1 MLSVAKHFS
10 STIEEK
16 FFALLGMTIPQNYR
30 MTRLSPR
37 QKNEEKGVFSL
48 PVSGKVNPMITI
60 QYSEWDGTQRVR
72 LSTDQLFE
80 ELAKHLSNTDD
91 LQQAME
97 SMMRQGLE
105 GEQGKL
111 KGLDDLVKELR
122 EEMRKRYKEYNLRS
136 SLDEMQQR
144 LENILN
150 QERQT
155 LQQQKPQKPELNE
168 KENFLKQLP
177 QRMSDQ
183 MEKLAQYEFE
193 DQAAQE
199 AFNELMQEF
208 NDIRSVEDFQRRYK
222 DLFNG
227 PQSLDF
233 QQTLQLMEEM
243 QNLQEMEQNLLAG
256 RSEKIDPNDLQE
268 LMGQGALQ
276 DLQNLQQMQAMLQE
290 AGFLVYREGR
300 MALSPKGVRRIG
312 QLALRDIYANLLR
325 DRTGPHTTDHRGAA
339 EIKMDETRPYAY
351 GDPMHLDLVGT
362 MKKALRRTV
371 SVPIKISPED
381 FTIYDTDHTTTSST
395 VLLLDMSWSMS
406 WEGRFAAAKKVAL
419 ALESLIRTRY
429 PRDYFAVV
437 GFFTR
442 AVELKIKDL
451 PEASWNMGDPFTNL
465 QDGIRLASDLLH
477 RHPGHN
483 QNIIVVT
490 DGQPTAY
497 FSHGRLYCEWPLS
510 FGGISMRAA
519 QETLKEVE
527 RATQR
532 RITINTFMLDDSPS
546 LRAFVDKMTQLN
558 RGRAFYTRPDHL
570 GEYLL
575 IDYVSKKKKKI

>member
-1 MLSVAKHFS
+1 
-10 STIEEK
+10 
-16 FFALLGMTIPQNYR
+16 
-30 MTRLSPR
+30 
-37 QKNEEKGVFSL
+37 
-48 PVSGKVNPMITI
+48 MITI
-60 QYSEWDGTQRVR
+60 RYTEWDGTQRVR
-72 LSTDQLFE
+72 LSADQLFE
-80 ELAKHLSNTDD
+80 QLAKQMSTSDD
-91 LQQAME
+91 LQQAMDA
-97 SMMRQGLE
+97 MMRQGVE
-105 GEQGKL
+105 GEQEKL
-111 KGLDDLVKELR
+111 KGLDDLVRDLR
-122 EEMRKRYKEYNLRS
+122 EEMRKRYREFNLRS
-136 SLDEMQQR
+136 SLDEMQQK
-144 LENILN
+144 LQDILN
-150 QERQT
+150 QERNT
-155 LQQQKPQKPELNE
+155 LQERRPQKPEVAE
-168 KENFLKQLP
+168 KEQFLKQLP
-177 QRMSDQ
+177 QRLSDQ
-183 MEKLAQYEFE
+183 MEKLSRYEFE
-193 DQAAQE
+193 DADAQQA
-199 AFNELMQEF
+199 FDELMAEF

-227 PQSLDF
+227 PQSLDY
-233 QQTLQLMEEM
+233 QQTKELMQEM
-243 QNLQEMEQNLLAG
+243 QQLQDMEQQLLSG
-256 RSEKIDPNDLQE
+256 RPENIDPEKLRE
-268 LMGQGALQ
+268 LMGQGMLQ
-276 DLQNLQQMQAMLQE
+276 DFQNLQQMQATLQE

-325 DRTGPHTTDHRGAA
+325 DRTGAHAADHRGAA
-339 EIKMDETRPYAY
+339 EIKIDETRPYSY

-362 MKKALRRTV
+362 LKKSLLRTA
-371 SVPIKISPED
+371 SVPIQVSPED
-381 FTIYDTDHTTTSST
+381 FTVYDTDHTTTSST

-429 PRDYFAVV
+429 PRDYFSVV

-442 AVELKIKDL
+442 AVELKMKDL

-477 RHPGHN
+477 RHPSHN

-497 FSHGRLYCEWPLS
+497 FSRGRLYCEWPLS

-519 QETLKEVE
+519 QETLREVE

-532 RITINTFMLDDSPS
+532 KITINTFMLDDSPS

-575 IDYVSKKKKKI
+575 VDYVSRKKKALKT